1 MGKNNMNQQLPV
13 ILFNGAVE
21 MGLRCLAILNE
32 AFPSA
37 YSLQKLVV
45 FDYLTVHS
53 DDAPGGPTGL
63 HPQTPNRGGEI
74 LIRRDKLREGLMLYQ
89 SRGLIEQR
97 FEQSGLYFVATDR
110 SGGFLDAL
118 DAEYV
123 EFLRLRAGWVI
134 DRFGGLSDKD
144 LGEFVHEHIE
154 SWGAEFEWS
163 SVLWAEEY
171 A

>member
-1 MGKNNMNQQLPV
+1 MSEQLPI

-21 MGLRCLAILNE
+21 IGLRCLVILNE
-32 AFPSA
+32 AFPST

-63 HPQTPNRGGEI
+63 HPQTPNRGGE
-74 LIRRDKLREGLMLYQ
+74 LLVRRDTLRQGLMLYQ
-89 SRGLIEQR
+89 SRDLLQQR
-97 FEQSGLYFVATDR
+97 FEQSGLYFVATER
-110 SGGFLDAL
+110 SGNFLDTL

-123 EFLRLRAGWVI
+123 EVLRLRARWVVES
-134 DRFGGLSDKD
+134 FGELSDED
-144 LGEFVHEHIE
+144 LGEFVREHIG

-163 SVLWAEEY
+163 SVLWTEED